1 MEKNLYID
9 ASHPN
14 ETRVV
19 LKSGDNIEDYEY
31 EGLKNNL
38 TKNNIYLGKV
48 SRIEPSLQAAFIDF
62 GRERHG
68 FLSFNDIQSDY
79 YQIPKADLERIK
91 EEEEKAR
98 EELSKEVEAKE
109 EENIAEGK
117 LEIDDP
123 LNTEKEITEES
134 DTQIEDKNEEDKDKK
149 KENKFR
155 FKRYKIQEVI
165 KPNQVILVQVI
176 KDERGQ
182 KGAALSTFI
191 SIAGKYIVLMPNT
204 PKGGGISRK
213 IFNPADRKKIRTILN
228 EIEIPKEMGLIVRT
242 AGSNKTKNEI
252 NNDLDSLVKTWSQ
265 IKETAINSIAPSL
278 IHQESEIIKRTL
290 RDMFDDNTQN
300 VIIEGNEGYKKAQ
313 TFMKMIMP
321 SSVKKIKKYRGKV
334 PLFIEEN
341 IEQKLNQIFDS
352 EIKLKSGGYLV
363 INPTE
368 ALVSIDINS
377 GSSIKGKNVESTALD
392 TNIEA
397 AEEIARQIKIRDL
410 SGLIIIDFIDM
421 LSYGNRRLVERKL
434 KEKCRTD
441 RARIQI
447 GRISNFGLLEMSRQ
461 RLRESAI
468 KWKVTL
474 TDESFAQKLL
484 KTVELKAVINK
495 AKFVELR
502 VCEKISDFL
511 KENFVDDL
519 TYFEKKNN
527 MTIDIVTDT
536 TLIIPEYII
545 NVQNK
550 SKKTIELVEH
560 FEKLKNIELQIKED
574 KIVEKKEGKK
584 FNKKPFKKKPY
595 FKKKF
600 SKKPASYLIIP
611 VFGEDAL
618 PYKYLF
624 IRPAIKDCLPAI
636 TAFLNAS
643 AISNGFFA
651 FAIAVFTKTPSQPNS
666 MAIVASDA

>member
-19 LKSGDNIEDYEY
+19 LKSGENIEDYEY

-38 TKNNIYLGKV
+38 IKNNIYLGKV
-48 SRIEPSLQAAFIDF
+48 SRIEPSLQAAFVDF

-79 YQIPKADLERIK
+79 YQIPKADLEKIK

-98 EELSKEVEAKE
+98 EELSKQVEAKE

-123 LNTEKEITEES
+123 IEEKVQDVESDKEEVETKENLDTEEKTEKKPE
-134 DTQIEDKNEEDKDKK
+134 KRFK
-149 KENKFR
+149 

-252 NNDLDSLVKTWSQ
+252 NSDLTTLINTWGQ
-265 IKETAINSIAPSL
+265 IKDNAINSIAPSL

-290 RDMFDDNTQN
+290 RDMYDDSTNQ
-300 VIIEGNEGYKKAQ
+300 IIVEGNEGYKKAQ
-313 TFMKMIMP
+313 SFMKTMMP
-321 SSVKKIKKYRGKV
+321 SSVKKVKKYRGRT

-421 LSYGNRRLVERKL
+421 LSFGNRRLVERKL
-434 KEKCRTD
+434 KEKCRSD

-461 RLRESAI
+461 RLRESAV

-484 KTVELKAVINK
+484 KIVELKAVTNK
-495 AKFVELR
+495 AKFVEVK

-511 KENFVDDL
+511 KENFVNDL
-519 TYFEKKNN
+519 TYFEKKNK
-527 MTIDIVTDT
+527 MTIDIISDN

-545 NVQNK
+545 NIQNK
-550 SKKTIELVEH
+550 SKKTIELVEYY
-560 FEKLKNIELQIKED
+560 EKLKNLETQNKED
-574 KIVEKKEGKK
+574 KISQKKEVKK
-584 FNKKPFKKKPY
+584 IKKNYK
-595 FKKKF
+595 KKKF
-600 SKKPASYLIIP
+600 FKKA
-611 VFGEDAL
+611 
-618 PYKYLF
+618 K
-624 IRPAIKDCLPAI
+624 
-636 TAFLNAS
+636 
-643 AISNGFFA
+643 
-651 FAIAVFTKTPSQPNS
+651 
-666 MAIVASDA
+666 

>member
-19 LKSGDNIEDYEY
+19 LKSGENIEDYEY

-38 TKNNIYLGKV
+38 IKNNIYLGKV

-98 EELSKEVEAKE
+98 EELSREVEAKE

-123 LNTEKEITEES
+123 IEKISEEPIEEDSNNKENIAEKENLYDGKE
-134 DTQIEDKNEEDKDKK
+134 KK
-149 KENKFR
+149 KEHRFK

-252 NNDLDSLVKTWSQ
+252 NNDLETLINSWSQ
-265 IKETAINSIAPSL
+265 IKENAINSIAPSL

-290 RDMFDDNTQN
+290 RDMFDENTQN
-300 VIIEGNEGYKKAQ
+300 IIVEGNEGYKKAQ
-313 TFMKMIMP
+313 SFMKTMMP
-321 SSVKKIKKYRGKV
+321 SNVKKVKKYRGKV
-334 PLFIEEN
+334 PLFIQEN

-434 KEKCRTD
+434 KEKCRSD

-484 KTVELKAVINK
+484 KIVELKAVINK
-495 AKFVELR
+495 AKFVELK

-511 KENFVDDL
+511 KENFVNDL
-519 TYFEKKNN
+519 TYFEKKNK
-527 MTIDIVTDT
+527 MKIDIISDNS
-536 TLIIPEYII
+536 LIIPEYII
-545 NVQNK
+545 DIKNK
-550 SKKTIELVEH
+550 SKKTIELIEYY
-560 FEKLKNIELQIKED
+560 EKLKNLEIQNKED
-574 KIVEKKEGKK
+574 KFLEKKE
-584 FNKKPFKKKPY
+584 NKKINKKKY
-595 FKKKF
+595 NKKRYY
-600 SKKPASYLIIP
+600 KK
-611 VFGEDAL
+611 
-618 PYKYLF
+618 
-624 IRPAIKDCLPAI
+624 
-636 TAFLNAS
+636 
-643 AISNGFFA
+643 
-651 FAIAVFTKTPSQPNS
+651 TK
-666 MAIVASDA
+666 

>member
-19 LKSGDNIEDYEY
+19 LKSNNNIEDYEY
-31 EGLKNNL
+31 EGLKNTL
-38 TKNNIYLGKV
+38 IKNNIYLGKV
-48 SRIEPSLQAAFIDF
+48 SRIEPSLQAAFVDF

-79 YQIPKADLERIK
+79 YQIPRSDLEIIK
-91 EEEEKAR
+91 QEEKKAR

-109 EENIAEGK
+109 NEKLAEGL

-123 LNTEKEITEES
+123 IEKKEDQDKNVTEELK
-134 DTQIEDKNEEDKDKK
+134 KND
-149 KENKFR
+149 NKFK

-213 IFNPADRKKIRTILN
+213 IFNPVDRKKIRSILN

-252 NNDLDSLVKTWSQ
+252 NHDLQTLINSWNQ
-265 IKETAINSIAPSL
+265 IKDTALNSIAPSI

-290 RDMFDDNTQN
+290 RDMYDESTKSI
-300 VIIEGNEGYKKAQ
+300 IIEGNEGYKKAQ
-313 TFMKMIMP
+313 NFMKMMMP
-321 SSVKKIKKYRGKV
+321 SHTKKIKKYRGKT
-334 PLFIEEN
+334 PLFIEEG

-352 EIKLKSGGYLV
+352 EIKLNSGGYLV

-377 GSSIKGKNVESTALD
+377 GSSIKQKNVESTALD
-392 TNIEA
+392 TNLEA
-397 AEEIARQIKIRDL
+397 ADEIARQIKIRDL

-421 LSYGNRRLVERKL
+421 LSFGNRKLVERRL

-468 KWKVTL
+468 KWRVNL
-474 TDESFAQKLL
+474 TDESFALKLL
-484 KTVELKAVINK
+484 KLVELKAVLNK
-495 AKFVELR
+495 AKFVDLK
-502 VCEKISDFL
+502 VCEKISNFL

-519 TYFEKKNN
+519 TYFEKKNK
-527 MTIDIVTDT
+527 MKIDIITDNN
-536 TLIIPEYII
+536 LIIPEYII
-545 NVQNK
+545 DIKNK
-550 SKKTIELVEH
+550 SKKTIELIEH
-560 FEKLKNIELQIKED
+560 YEKLKNLEQQ
-574 KIVEKKEGKK
+574 KKEENIIVFKDKK
-584 FNKKPFKKKPY
+584 KFKKKT
-595 FKKKF
+595 FRKKNF
-600 SKKPASYLIIP
+600 YKKA
-611 VFGEDAL
+611 
-618 PYKYLF
+618 K
-624 IRPAIKDCLPAI
+624 
-636 TAFLNAS
+636 
-643 AISNGFFA
+643 
-651 FAIAVFTKTPSQPNS
+651 
-666 MAIVASDA
+666 

>member
-19 LKSGDNIEDYEY
+19 LKSENNIEDYEY
-31 EGLKNNL
+31 EGLKNTL
-38 TKNNIYLGKV
+38 IKNNIYLGKV
-48 SRIEPSLQAAFIDF
+48 SRIEPSLQAAFVDF
-62 GRERHG
+62 GRDRHG

-79 YQIPKADLERIK
+79 YQIPKSDLEIIK
-91 EEEEKAR
+91 QQEEQAR

-109 EENIAEGK
+109 ERNLAEGK

-123 LNTEKEITEES
+123 LEVEKETNEIQQSELTN
-134 DTQIEDKNEEDKDKK
+134 DNTQIELSENENSDEVVNGIT
-149 KENKFR
+149 ESEINKPKIKLFK

-213 IFNPADRKKIRTILN
+213 IFNPADRKKIRSILN

-252 NNDLDSLVKTWSQ
+252 NQDLETLKNTWNQ
-265 IKETAINSIAPSL
+265 IKDTALNSIAPSL
-278 IHQESEIIKRTL
+278 VHQESEIIKRTL
-290 RDMFDDNTQN
+290 RDMYDENTKN

-313 TFMKMIMP
+313 NFMKMMMP
-321 SSVKKIKKYRGKV
+321 SHVKKIKKYRGKV

-341 IEQKLNQIFDS
+341 IEQKLNQIFES
-352 EIKLKSGGYLV
+352 EIKLNSGGYLV

-377 GSSIKGKNVESTALD
+377 GSSIKQKNVESTALD
-392 TNIEA
+392 TNLEA

-421 LSYGNRRLVERKL
+421 LSYGNRRMVERRL

-461 RLRESAI
+461 RLRESAV
-468 KWKVTL
+468 KWKVEL

-484 KTVELKAVINK
+484 KIVEIKSVLSK
-495 AKFVELR
+495 AKFVELK

-519 TYFEKKNN
+519 TYFEKKNK
-527 MTIDIVTDT
+527 MKIDIITDNS
-536 TLIIPEYII
+536 LIIPEYII
-545 NVQNK
+545 DLKNK
-550 SKKTIELVEH
+550 SNKTIELVEH
-560 FEKLKNIELQIKED
+560 YEKLKNLEQQKVDEKLLNNKEN
-574 KIVEKKEGKK
+574 KK
-584 FNKKPFKKKPY
+584 FHKKKN

-600 SKKPASYLIIP
+600 FKK
-611 VFGEDAL
+611 
-618 PYKYLF
+618 K
-624 IRPAIKDCLPAI
+624 
-636 TAFLNAS
+636 
-643 AISNGFFA
+643 
-651 FAIAVFTKTPSQPNS
+651 TK
-666 MAIVASDA
+666 

>member
-19 LKSGDNIEDYEY
+19 LKSEGNIEDYEY

-38 TKNNIYLGKV
+38 IKNNIYLGKV

-79 YQIPKADLERIK
+79 YQIPKSDLEKLK

-109 EENIAEGK
+109 EEIIAEGN
-117 LEIDDP
+117 LEIEDPVDKKDDIEIKEN
-123 LNTEKEITEES
+123 LEEKEKIN
-134 DTQIEDKNEEDKDKK
+134 Q
-149 KENKFR
+149 NKFR

-252 NNDLDSLVKTWSQ
+252 NHDLSTLINTWNQ
-265 IKETAINSIAPSL
+265 IKETAINSIAPAL
-278 IHQESEIIKRTL
+278 IHQESEIIKRTI
-290 RDMFDDNTQN
+290 RDMYDENTQN
-300 VIIEGNEGYKKAQ
+300 IIIEGNEGYRKAQ
-313 TFMKMIMP
+313 SFMKMMMP
-321 SSVKKIKKYRGKV
+321 SNVKKIKKYRGKV
-334 PLFIEEN
+334 PLFIEEG
-341 IEQKLNQIFDS
+341 IEEKLNQIFDS
-352 EIKLKSGGYLV
+352 EIKLSSGGYLV
-363 INPTE
+363 VNPTE

-392 TNIEA
+392 TNLEA
-397 AEEIARQIKIRDL
+397 ADEISRQIKIRDL

-421 LSYGNRRLVERKL
+421 LSYGNRRLVERRL

-468 KWKVTL
+468 KWKVAL

-484 KTVELKAVINK
+484 KIVELKAVILR
-495 AKFVELR
+495 AKFVEVR

-511 KENFVDDL
+511 KENFIDDL
-519 TYFEKKNN
+519 TYFEKKNK
-527 MTIDIVTDT
+527 MTIDIIIDNS
-536 TLIIPEYII
+536 LIIPEYK
-545 NVQNK
+545 VDFQNK
-550 SKKTIELVEH
+550 TKKTIEIAEH
-560 FEKLKNIELQIKED
+560 IEKLRNIDQQ
-574 KIVEKKEGKK
+574 KKDLIDLEMKDNKK
-584 FNKKPFKKKPY
+584 FVKKPFKKKN
-595 FKKKF
+595 
-600 SKKPASYLIIP
+600 
-611 VFGEDAL
+611 
-618 PYKYLF
+618 
-624 IRPAIKDCLPAI
+624 
-636 TAFLNAS
+636 FLKNL
-643 AISNGFFA
+643 N
-651 FAIAVFTKTPSQPNS
+651 NS
-666 MAIVASDA
+666 L

>member
-38 TKNNIYLGKV
+38 IKNNIYLGKV
-48 SRIEPSLQAAFIDF
+48 SRIEPSLQAAFVDF

-79 YQIPKADLERIK
+79 YQIPKADLEKIK

-98 EELSKEVEAKE
+98 EELSKQVEAKE

-123 LNTEKEITEES
+123 IEKEN
-134 DTQIEDKNEEDKDKK
+134 NEEIENTDNNEATNNLEDEKQTEKK

-213 IFNPADRKKIRTILN
+213 IFNPTDRKKIRTILN
-228 EIEIPKEMGLIVRT
+228 EIEIPREMGLIVRT

-252 NNDLDSLVKTWSQ
+252 NNDLSSLIKTWNQ
-265 IKETAINSIAPSL
+265 IKENAINSIAPSL

-290 RDMFDDNTQN
+290 RDMFDENTQN
-300 VIIEGNEGYKKAQ
+300 IVVEGNDGYKKAQ
-313 TFMKMIMP
+313 SFMKTMMP
-321 SSVKKIKKYRGKV
+321 SNVKKVKKYRGKV
-334 PLFIEEN
+334 PLFIQEN
-341 IEQKLNQIFDS
+341 IEQKLNQIFES

-519 TYFEKKNN
+519 TYFEKKNK
-527 MTIDIVTDT
+527 MTIDIISDNS
-536 TLIIPEYII
+536 LIIPEYVI

-550 SKKTIELVEH
+550 SKKTLELIEN
-560 FEKLKNIELQIKED
+560 FEKLKNLEVQKLETQ
-574 KIVEKKEGKK
+574 VNEKKEN
-584 FNKKPFKKKPY
+584 NKKYKKKFKKKKFY
-595 FKKKF
+595 KK
-600 SKKPASYLIIP
+600 
-611 VFGEDAL
+611 
-618 PYKYLF
+618 
-624 IRPAIKDCLPAI
+624 
-636 TAFLNAS
+636 N
-643 AISNGFFA
+643 
-651 FAIAVFTKTPSQPNS
+651 
-666 MAIVASDA
+666 

>member
-19 LKSGDNIEDYEY
+19 LKSEKNIEDYEY

-38 TKNNIYLGKV
+38 IKNNIYLGKV

-62 GRERHG
+62 GRDRHG

-79 YQIPKADLERIK
+79 YQIPKSDLEIIKK
-91 EEEEKAR
+91 EEEKVR
-98 EELSKEVEAKE
+98 EELSKEVAAKE

-123 LNTEKEITEES
+123 IEKNNEVKEISIKDEE
-134 DTQIEDKNEEDKDKK
+134 KRNEKK
-149 KENKFR
+149 FK

-213 IFNPADRKKIRTILN
+213 IFNPADRKKIRSILN
-228 EIEIPKEMGLIVRT
+228 QIEIPKEMGLIVRT

-252 NNDLDSLVKTWSQ
+252 SHDLETLINIWNQ
-265 IKETAINSIAPSL
+265 IKNNALNSIAPSL

-290 RDMFDDNTQN
+290 RDMYDESTKN
-300 VIIEGNEGYKKAQ
+300 IIVEGNEGYKKAQ
-313 TFMKMIMP
+313 NFMKMMMP
-321 SSVKKIKKYRGKV
+321 SHVKKIKKYRGKI
-334 PLFIEEN
+334 PLFIQEN

-352 EIKLKSGGYLV
+352 EIKLNSGGYLV

-377 GSSIKGKNVESTALD
+377 GSSIKQKNIESTALD
-392 TNIEA
+392 TNLEA
-397 AEEIARQIKIRDL
+397 ADEIARQIKIRDL

-421 LSYGNRRLVERKL
+421 LSYANRKLVERKL
-434 KEKCRTD
+434 KEKCRSD

-447 GRISNFGLLEMSRQ
+447 GRISSFGLLEMSRQ
-461 RLRESAI
+461 RLRESAV
-468 KWKVTL
+468 KWKVNL
-474 TDESFAQKLL
+474 TDESFAQKILKLVEL
-484 KTVELKAVINK
+484 KTVLHK
-495 AKFVELR
+495 AKFVELK
-502 VCEKISDFL
+502 VCKKISDFL
-511 KENFVDDL
+511 KENFIEDL
-519 TYFEKKNN
+519 TYFENKNK
-527 MTIDIVTDT
+527 MKIDIISENS
-536 TLIIPEYII
+536 LIIPEYII
-545 NVQNK
+545 DLKNR
-550 SKKTIELVEH
+550 SKKTIELIEH
-560 FEKLKNIELQIKED
+560 FEKLKSLELQ
-574 KIVEKKEGKK
+574 KKENNIVNIRE
-584 FNKKPFKKKPY
+584 NKKFKKKTY
-595 FKKKF
+595 RKKKF
-600 SKKPASYLIIP
+600 FKKA
-611 VFGEDAL
+611 
-618 PYKYLF
+618 K
-624 IRPAIKDCLPAI
+624 
-636 TAFLNAS
+636 
-643 AISNGFFA
+643 
-651 FAIAVFTKTPSQPNS
+651 
-666 MAIVASDA
+666 

>member
-19 LKSGDNIEDYEY
+19 LKSGENIEDYEY

-38 TKNNIYLGKV
+38 IKNNIYLGKV
-48 SRIEPSLQAAFIDF
+48 SRIEPSLQAAFVDF

-123 LNTEKEITEES
+123 IEKISEDQTGEGTNNKVNISEKENLDDGKE
-134 DTQIEDKNEEDKDKK
+134 KK
-149 KENKFR
+149 KEHRFK

-252 NNDLDSLVKTWSQ
+252 NSDLETLINTWSQ

-290 RDMFDDNTQN
+290 RDMFDENTQN
-300 VIIEGNEGYKKAQ
+300 IIVEGNEGYKKAQ
-313 TFMKMIMP
+313 SFMKTMMP
-321 SSVKKIKKYRGKV
+321 SNVKKVKKYRGKI
-334 PLFIEEN
+334 PLFIQEN

-434 KEKCRTD
+434 KEKCRSD

-484 KTVELKAVINK
+484 KLVELKAVINK
-495 AKFVELR
+495 AKFVELK

-519 TYFEKKNN
+519 TYFEKKNK
-527 MTIDIVTDT
+527 MKIDIISDNS
-536 TLIIPEYII
+536 LIIPEYII
-545 NVQNK
+545 DIKNK
-550 SKKTIELVEH
+550 SKKTIELIEYY
-560 FEKLKNIELQIKED
+560 EKLKNLEIQNQED
-574 KIVEKKEGKK
+574 KFSEKKE
-584 FNKKPFKKKPY
+584 NKKINKKKY
-595 FKKKF
+595 NKKRYY
-600 SKKPASYLIIP
+600 KK
-611 VFGEDAL
+611 
-618 PYKYLF
+618 
-624 IRPAIKDCLPAI
+624 
-636 TAFLNAS
+636 
-643 AISNGFFA
+643 
-651 FAIAVFTKTPSQPNS
+651 TK
-666 MAIVASDA
+666 